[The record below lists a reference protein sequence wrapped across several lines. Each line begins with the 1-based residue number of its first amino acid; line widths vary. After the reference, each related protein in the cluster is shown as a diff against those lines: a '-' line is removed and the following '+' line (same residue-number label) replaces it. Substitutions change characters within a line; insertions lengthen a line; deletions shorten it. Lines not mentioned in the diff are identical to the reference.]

1 MPRTATADRVDRD
14 GLLEF
19 LRPRHRAVLVT
30 RRGSGGLQMS
40 PVTCGVDG
48 EGRIVVST
56 YPRRAKA
63 ANARREPAV
72 SLCVL
77 SDDFDGPWVH
87 VDGEA
92 EVPTCPR
99 RWNRSSTTTGR
110 SAGSTPTGTSTA
122 PP

>member
-1 MPRTATADRVDRD
+1 MA
-14 GLLEF
+14 F
-19 LRPRHRAVLVT
+19 LRPRHRAVRVT

-56 YPRRAKA
+56 CPQRAKA

-77 SDDFDGPWVH
+77 SDDFDGPWRK
-87 VDGEA
+87 D
-92 EVPTCPR
+92 PR
-99 RWNRSSTTTGR
+99 APHRSHARGGPLHEGR
-110 SAGSTPTGTSTA
+110 SGEHPDRDDYRAA
-122 PP
+122 DKA